1 MSKFAKDFRH
11 TKDLLRQ
18 VIKIAA
24 MDCHESQSSLEIA
37 VSPQVTNINCR
48 KSLVLRC
55 HNYKLTNIS
64 PLASV
69 ECVAKAG
76 QGGRKK

>member
-1 MSKFAKDFRH
+1 MPLEALEMARLELTTAEALF
-11 TKDLLRQ
+11 TG
-18 VIKIAA
+18 
-24 MDCHESQSSLEIA
+24 CHESQSGLEIA

-64 PLASV
+64 SLASV
-69 ECVAKAG
+69 GCVAKAG
-76 QGGRKK
+76 QGGRA